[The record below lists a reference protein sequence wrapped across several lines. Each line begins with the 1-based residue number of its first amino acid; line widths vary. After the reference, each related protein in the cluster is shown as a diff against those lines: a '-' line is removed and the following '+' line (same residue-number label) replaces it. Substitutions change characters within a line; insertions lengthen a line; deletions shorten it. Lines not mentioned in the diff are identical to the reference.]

1 MYQMRA
7 FGNDPGPSVGWRLAR
22 VLLVMAS
29 IVGAVTVVISTGAVK
44 IPGLSGGS
52 RTTQPSEQAALAAQ
66 RTAAAE
72 QWASATCTSILAWK
86 NEIQRDGTSLNLALG
101 PSARVHDAIAAST
114 RLLSELDKLGL
125 PPEASPRARTEL
137 AQLRADIA
145 SRLSSLEGAAG
156 SVASGN
162 LAAIGTLLG
171 DLESDKVL
179 PGQISSELQHVVSVD
194 LGLSVAET
202 RACRQLVGIPI

>member
-1 MYQMRA
+1 
-7 FGNDPGPSVGWRLAR
+7 

-29 IVGAVTVVISTGAVK
+29 IIGAVTVAISTGAVK
-44 IPGLSGGS
+44 VPGLSGGS
-52 RTTQPSEQAALAAQ
+52 RKTQPSEQATLAAQ
-66 RTAAAE
+66 RTAAEA

-86 NEIQRDGTSLNLALG
+86 NELQRDGTSLNLGLG

-114 RLLSELDKLGL
+114 RLLSKLDKLGL
-125 PPEASPRARTEL
+125 PPGASRQARAEL

-156 SVASGN
+156 SVAGGN

-179 PGQISSELQHVVSVD
+179 PGQIAGELQHLVSVD

>member
-1 MYQMRA
+1 M
-7 FGNDPGPSVGWRLAR
+7 
-22 VLLVMAS
+22 LLVMAS
-29 IVGAVTVVISTGAVK
+29 IVGAITVAISTGAVK
-44 IPGLSGGS
+44 VPGLSGGS
-52 RTTQPSEQAALAAQ
+52 RNDETSEQAGLAAQ
-66 RTAAAE
+66 RTAADE

-86 NEIQRDGTSLNLALG
+86 NEIQRDGTSLDLGLG
-101 PSARVHDAIAAST
+101 PSARVHDAIAASN

-125 PPEASPRARTEL
+125 PPGASLQARAEL
-137 AQLRADIA
+137 AKLRADIA

-156 SVASGN
+156 SVAGGN

-179 PGQISSELQHVVSVD
+179 PGRIAGELQHLVSVD

>member
-1 MYQMRA
+1 
-7 FGNDPGPSVGWRLAR
+7 

-29 IVGAVTVVISTGAVK
+29 IVGAITVAITTGAVRV
-44 IPGLSGGS
+44 PGLSGAS

-66 RTAAAE
+66 RTAAE
-72 QWASATCTSILAWK
+72 DQWASATCTSILAWK
-86 NEIQRDGTSLNLALG
+86 NEIQRDGTSLDLGLG

-125 PPEASPRARTEL
+125 PPGASPQARAEL

-156 SVASGN
+156 SVAGGN

-179 PGQISSELQHVVSVD
+179 PGQIAGELQHLVSVD

>member
-1 MYQMRA
+1 M
-7 FGNDPGPSVGWRLAR
+7 
-22 VLLVMAS
+22 LLVMAS
-29 IVGAVTVVISTGAVK
+29 IVGAVTVAISTGAVK
-44 IPGLSGGS
+44 VPGLSGGS
-52 RTTQPSEQAALAAQ
+52 RKTQPSEQAALAAQ
-66 RTAAAE
+66 RTAAEE

-86 NEIQRDGTSLNLALG
+86 NEIQRDGTSLNLGLG

-125 PPEASPRARTEL
+125 PPGASPQARAEL

-156 SVASGN
+156 SVAGGN

-179 PGQISSELQHVVSVD
+179 PGQIAGELQHVVSVD

>member
-1 MYQMRA
+1 ME
-7 FGNDPGPSVGWRLAR
+7 G
-22 VLLVMAS
+22 
-29 IVGAVTVVISTGAVK
+29 IVGAVTVVITPARQDSRPVRRLPERSNERAGGAR
-44 IPGLSGGS
+44 G
-52 RTTQPSEQAALAAQ
+52 Q
-66 RTAAAE
+66 RTAAARAVGKGHVHE
-72 QWASATCTSILAWK
+72 HPRL
-86 NEIQRDGTSLNLALG
+86 EERD
-101 PSARVHDAIAAST
+101 SARRDEPQPRAWSKRPRCTT
-114 RLLSELDKLGL
+114 R
-125 PPEASPRARTEL
+125 SPRRPGCSASSTSWGCRRERPPAARDRVGSAPRGHRL
-137 AQLRADIA
+137 AT
-145 SRLSSLEGAAG
+145 SSLEGAAG

>member
-1 MYQMRA
+1 M
-7 FGNDPGPSVGWRLAR
+7 
-22 VLLVMAS
+22 LLVMAS

-86 NEIQRDGTSLNLALG
+86 NEIQRDGTSLNLGLG
-101 PSARVHDAIAAST
+101 PSARVHDAIASST
-114 RLLSELDKLGL
+114 RLLSEIDKLGL
-125 PPEASPRARTEL
+125 PPGASPQARAEL

-145 SRLSSLEGAAG
+145 SRLNSLEGAAG
-156 SVASGN
+156 SVAGGN

-179 PGQISSELQHVVSVD
+179 PGQIASELQHLVSVD
-194 LGLSVAET
+194 LGLSVADT

>member
-1 MYQMRA
+1 
-7 FGNDPGPSVGWRLAR
+7 

-29 IVGAVTVVISTGAVK
+29 IIGAVTVAISTGAVK
-44 IPGLSGGS
+44 VPGLSGGS
-52 RTTQPSEQAALAAQ
+52 RKTQPSEQATLAAQ
-66 RTAAAE
+66 RTAAEA

-86 NEIQRDGTSLNLALG
+86 NELQRDGTSLNLGLG

-125 PPEASPRARTEL
+125 PPGASPQARAEL

-145 SRLSSLEGAAG
+145 SRLNSLEGAAG
-156 SVASGN
+156 SVAGGN

-179 PGQISSELQHVVSVD
+179 PGQIAGELQHLVSVD

>member
-1 MYQMRA
+1 ML
-7 FGNDPGPSVGWRLAR
+7 V
-22 VLLVMAS
+22 VMAS
-29 IVGAVTVVISTGAVK
+29 IVGAVTVAISTGAINV
-44 IPGLSGGS
+44 PGRSGGS
-52 RTTQPSEQAALAAQ
+52 RKTQPSEQAALAAQ
-66 RTAAAE
+66 RTAAEE
-72 QWASATCTSILAWK
+72 QWASSTCTSVLAWK
-86 NEIQRDGTSLNLALG
+86 NEIQRDGTSLNLGLG

-125 PPEASPRARTEL
+125 PPGASPEARTEL
-137 AQLRADIA
+137 NQLRADIA
-145 SRLSSLEGAAG
+145 ARLSSLEGAAG
-156 SVASGN
+156 SVANGN

-179 PGQISSELQHVVSVD
+179 PGQIISELQHVVSVD

>member
-1 MYQMRA
+1 MRA

-29 IVGAVTVVISTGAVK
+29 IVGAVTVAISTGAVK
-44 IPGLSGGS
+44 VPGLSSGS
-52 RTTQPSEQAALAAQ
+52 RKTQPSEQATLAAQ
-66 RTAAAE
+66 RTAAEA

-86 NEIQRDGTSLNLALG
+86 NEIQRDGRSLNLGLG

-125 PPEASPRARTEL
+125 PPGASPQARAEL

-145 SRLSSLEGAAG
+145 SRLTSLEGAAG
-156 SVASGN
+156 SVAGGN

-179 PGQISSELQHVVSVD
+179 PGQIAGELQHLVSVD

>member
-1 MYQMRA
+1 
-7 FGNDPGPSVGWRLAR
+7 

-29 IVGAVTVVISTGAVK
+29 IIGAVTVAIGTGAVK
-44 IPGLSGGS
+44 VPGLSGSS
-52 RTTQPSEQAALAAQ
+52 RRTQPSEQATLAAQ
-66 RTAAAE
+66 RTAAEA

-86 NEIQRDGTSLNLALG
+86 NELQRDGTSLNLGLG

-125 PPEASPRARTEL
+125 PPGASPQARAEL

-145 SRLSSLEGAAG
+145 SRLNSLEGAAG
-156 SVASGN
+156 SVAGGN

-179 PGQISSELQHVVSVD
+179 PGQIAGELQHLVSVD